1 MAFPLMF
8 ESYLTSGDR
17 GSNDCKVKREENFFC
32 TLGLATVGSPVW
44 TYMSKKEEIL
54 LQLQIPS

>member
-1 MAFPLMF
+1 MF

-17 GSNDCKVKREENFFC
+17 GSNDCKVKREKNFFC
-32 TLGLATVGSPVW
+32 TLDLATVGSPVW

-54 LQLQIPS
+54 LQLQIPSKT